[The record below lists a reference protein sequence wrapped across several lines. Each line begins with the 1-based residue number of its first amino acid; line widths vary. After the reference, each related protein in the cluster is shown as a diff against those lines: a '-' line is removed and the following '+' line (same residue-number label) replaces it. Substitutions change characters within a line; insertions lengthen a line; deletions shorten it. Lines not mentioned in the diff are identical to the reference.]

1 MFAPPKKGTRK
12 QITKKKQ
19 ILQGTERKSDVRA
32 LVKDFNDSYR
42 QLDDYVTKE
51 NEEKRQWNK
60 NSPDKSISKA
70 SNTHISDTYPQEATK
85 TISNPSNSKSNVVGS
100 SSKPG
105 PRKLENIYG
114 EGKAESKEGESSTSD
129 VQRLLDAYPK
139 RFQELRQLM
148 EEMKDR
154 HAKSINRLRHKLKK
168 DALKQQ
174 EETKEVAKRE
184 AQEETDRLRHLL
196 KVQKTKSQ
204 RALENMKSEK
214 QKLVTSQAKSNKTLR
229 QTENKLA
236 DMQKGLFTVKKQFA
250 KIQREKVIS
259 DKDRAEQRSKAVKE
273 KKRADR
279 LQKDFKSLEAGIQT
293 VRLLNRQNENV
304 TQHDYDVLQWKFR
317 SIVKLVREVDSI
329 TTPPDLGRMPSL
341 EKTMEAGAD
350 RGLRVRLPAIGYPR
364 RPLMK
369 GEQRALQGRQRM
381 RQIIYPQKKV
391 VHQIPRRNDQHAIEG
406 NPKEETLALPMPEEK
421 PGDFPD
427 DSPTTDSTGI
437 GHSPTRSSWRSHRDE
452 DRREDHSSDSSSDTI
467 RENQNSRNQSGILT
481 LPPPDGTPSVVREFT
496 QSSRESR
503 SDSCR
508 TLSRESAKGDGS
520 TEAKAI
526 KNQTEKS
533 DTSDDNTEQTMKSG
547 IKDEEEV
554 IGDREEDLSVFLT

>member
-12 QITKKKQ
+12 QVTKKKQ
-19 ILQGTERKSDVRA
+19 IPQGTERRSDVRA

-60 NSPDKSISKA
+60 NSPDKPTSKA
-70 SNTHISDTYPQEATK
+70 SKTLISDTNPQESTK
-85 TISNPSNSKSNVVGS
+85 TISNPSNSKSNVVDS
-100 SSKPG
+100 SSKSQ
-105 PRKLENIYG
+105 RKLENIYG
-114 EGKAESKEGESSTSD
+114 EGTTERKEGKSSTSD
-129 VQRLLDAYPK
+129 VQHLLDSYPK
-139 RFQELRQLM
+139 KFQELRQLM

-154 HAKSINRLRHKLKK
+154 HTKSINRLRHKLKK

-174 EETKEVAKRE
+174 EEATEAAKRE
-184 AQEETDRLRHLL
+184 AQEETDRLRHFL
-196 KVQKTKSQ
+196 KVQRTKSQ
-204 RALENMKSEK
+204 RALENMKTEK
-214 QKLVTSQAKSNKTLR
+214 QKLVTNQAKSNKTLR

-259 DKDRAEQRSKAVKE
+259 DKDRAGQRSKAIQE

-341 EKTMEAGAD
+341 GKTMEARAG
-350 RGLRVRLPAIGYPR
+350 RESRVRLPAIGYPR
-364 RPLMK
+364 GPLMK
-369 GEQRALQGRQRM
+369 GEQRGLQGRQRM
-381 RQIIYPQKKV
+381 RQITYPQKKV
-391 VHQIPRRNDQHAIEG
+391 LHQIPRRNDQH
-406 NPKEETLALPMPEEK
+406 PKEETLALPMPEEK
-421 PGDFPD
+421 PGDFQY
-427 DSPTTDSTGI
+427 DSSTTDSTSI
-437 GHSPTRSSWRSHRDE
+437 DHSPTRSSRRSHQNDDGE
-452 DRREDHSSDSSSDTI
+452 GGYSSDSTPDTVT
-467 RENQNSRNQSGILT
+467 ENQASRNQSGILA
-481 LPPPDGTPSVVREFT
+481 LPPPDGTPSVVRESS

-503 SDSCR
+503 SDSGR
-508 TLSRESAKGDGS
+508 TLSRESAKGGGS

-526 KNQTEKS
+526 KTQTEKS
-533 DTSDDNTEQTMKSG
+533 DTSDNNEQTLKSG

-554 IGDREEDLSVFLT
+554 TGDREEDLSVFLT